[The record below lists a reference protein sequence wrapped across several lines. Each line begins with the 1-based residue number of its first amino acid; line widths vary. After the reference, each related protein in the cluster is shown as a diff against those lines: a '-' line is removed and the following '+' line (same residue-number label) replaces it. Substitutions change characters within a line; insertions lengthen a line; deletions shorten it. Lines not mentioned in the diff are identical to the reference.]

1 MRALTQDYL
10 LWNRLGSSLS
20 NGNKPEESLGA
31 YREALVLR
39 PTYTRAI
46 YNVGVACK
54 WLLSAV
60 MVQIIHS
67 FSCRPEHWCV
77 QGGGGTFLERT
88 FHARGNRGEEQAI
101 IADAPPS
108 SPLHGLFSRS
118 DIGRPILMC
127 VLYTRNAG
135 TLRISRA
142 RTQIW
147 TFSVQKALSSD

>member
-1 MRALTQDYL
+1 MCALPQDYL

-31 YREALVLR
+31 YREALMLR

-54 WLLSAV
+54 WHLSTVMMQMMRLLTLWV
-60 MVQIIHS
+60 
-67 FSCRPEHWCV
+67 FSCRSEHWCI
-77 QGGGGTFLERT
+77 QGGRGTFLERA
-88 FHARGNRGEEQAI
+88 FHARGNWGEEQTV

-108 SPLHGLFSRS
+108 SPLYGLFSRT

-127 VLYTRNAG
+127 VQYTRNAG
-135 TLRISRA
+135 TLRISRM
-142 RTQIW
+142 RTPI
-147 TFSVQKALSSD
+147 